1 MKIATKTGD
10 SGTTSLLYGTRVAK
24 SDYRIEMVGVI
35 DELSSYLGLSK
46 LETREFLSHK
56 SLYLSVEDCPVAY
69 DVAGYLE
76 DVQKLLITIMGEV
89 VCESDKI
96 ERYAKSFPVLTLKN
110 LEELERRVSV
120 FEDDESLVPADWVIY
135 GHNRVSTHF
144 DISSKICRRAERVLW
159 THVLARRLDN
169 MELTMK
175 YFNRLSDYLYLCARF
190 FEKNWVG

>member
-69 DVAGYLE
+69 DVAGHLE
-76 DVQKLLITIMGEV
+76 DIQKLLITIMGEII
-89 VCESDKI
+89 CESDKV
-96 ERYAKSFPVLTLKN
+96 ERYVKSFPTLTLKN
-110 LEELERRVSV
+110 LEELERRVNV
-120 FEDDESLVPADWVIY
+120 FEEDKSLIPADWVIY

-144 DISSKICRRAERVLW
+144 DISSKICRRVERVLW
-159 THVLARRLDN
+159 THVLTRRLDN